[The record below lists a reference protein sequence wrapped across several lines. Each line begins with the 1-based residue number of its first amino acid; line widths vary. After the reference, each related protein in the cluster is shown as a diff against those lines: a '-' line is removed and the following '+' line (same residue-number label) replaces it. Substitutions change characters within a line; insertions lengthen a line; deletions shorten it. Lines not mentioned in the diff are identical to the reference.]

1 MAIDRVVGFDGH
13 KPVTQED
20 CWQATIELDPGP
32 PVVIRESQF
41 KVLPENNIFRAVPLV
56 GIASGECLDHQG
68 DENFKAKLEQ
78 IAAEKDFFDTILLT
92 HEVAVDPEQ
101 LAADIQLEWQVGP
114 SGMAAGPSGMA
125 GGVTLQSW
133 CSRLSRLRSTGEYP
147 QPLPALQ
154 GR

>member
-1 MAIDRVVGFDGH
+1 MVIDRVVGFDRR
-13 KPVTQED
+13 KPVTQDD
-20 CWQATIELDPGP
+20 CWRATIELDPGP

-41 KVLPENNIFRAVPLV
+41 KVLPQNNIVRAVPLV

-101 LAADIQLEWQVGP
+101 LAADIQLEWQLGHLEWQVGQP
-114 SGMAAGPSGMA
+114 YSHGAAG
-125 GGVTLQSW
+125 
-133 CSRLSRLRSTGEYP
+133 
-147 QPLPALQ
+147 
-154 GR
+154 

>member
-41 KVLPENNIFRAVPLV
+41 KVLPQNNIFRAVPLV

-101 LAADIQLEWQVGP
+101 LAADIHWNGSGP
-114 SGMAAGPSGMA
+114 SGMAVGPSGMA
-125 GGVTLQSW
+125 GGATLQSW

-147 QPLPALQ
+147 QPLPVLQ

>member
-20 CWQATIELDPGP
+20 CWRATIELDPGP

-101 LAADIQLEWQVGP
+101 LAADIQLEWQLGHLEWQLGHLEWQVGQRY
-114 SGMAAGPSGMA
+114 SHGAAG
-125 GGVTLQSW
+125 
-133 CSRLSRLRSTGEYP
+133 
-147 QPLPALQ
+147 
-154 GR
+154 

>member
-20 CWQATIELDPGP
+20 CWRATIELDPGP

-78 IAAEKDFFDTILLT
+78 IAAEKGFFDAFLLT
-92 HEVAVDPEQ
+92 H
-101 LAADIQLEWQVGP
+101 
-114 SGMAAGPSGMA
+114 
-125 GGVTLQSW
+125 
-133 CSRLSRLRSTGEYP
+133 
-147 QPLPALQ
+147 
-154 GR
+154 